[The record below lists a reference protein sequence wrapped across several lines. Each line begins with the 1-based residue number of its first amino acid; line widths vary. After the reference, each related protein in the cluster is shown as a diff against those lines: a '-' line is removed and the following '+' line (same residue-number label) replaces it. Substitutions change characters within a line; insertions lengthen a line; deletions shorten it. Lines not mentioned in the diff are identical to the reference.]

1 MRDVA
6 VVASGLTRFGR
17 HDVSVVDLL
26 AEAGQAA
33 LEAAGADPEAVDAL
47 LVANMASGEFEGR
60 SGIANALVSELA
72 LEPAFASKV
81 ENTSGSGGAAF
92 LWGWTSVAAG
102 LYDLVLVAGG
112 ERMTSVSTPEATEV
126 IASLVHP
133 VERAQGISLP
143 GYAGLMA
150 RAYMDRYGMP
160 REALAHVA
168 VKNHANGAKNPNA
181 QFRKEI
187 TVEEAL
193 ASPLIADPLRLYDY
207 CPITDG
213 AAAVLLCPAEAA
225 HPFTDRPVLVRGVA
239 GATDTHVVHER
250 EDLTAMAA
258 VRRAAERAYALA
270 GLGPGDVDVAEV
282 HDMATILEV
291 VQTEELG
298 FFPRGQG
305 WKAAVDGVTARDG
318 ALPVNTSG
326 GLKAKGHPLGATG
339 VAQVAEIAA
348 QLRGRAGP
356 RQVDASVGLACN
368 VAGFGNNAI
377 VTVLEAAT

>member
-6 VVASGLTRFGR
+6 VVGVGWTPFGV
-17 HDVSVVDLL
+17 HDRSVVDLL
-26 AEAGQAA
+26 AEAGDAA
-33 LEAAGADPEAVDAL
+33 LADAAVDPTEVDAL

-92 LWGWTSVAAG
+92 LWGWTGVASG
-102 LYDLVLVAGG
+102 LHERVLVTGG
-112 ERMTSVSTPEATEV
+112 ERMSSVDRARATEI
-126 IASLVHP
+126 IASLTHP
-133 VERAQGISLP
+133 VEAATGVSLP
-143 GYAGLMA
+143 AYAGLMA
-150 RAYMDRYGMP
+150 RAYLDRYDVP

-168 VKNHANGAKNPNA
+168 VKNHANGVLNPNA

-187 TVEEAL
+187 TVEKAL

-213 AAAVLLCPAEAA
+213 AAAVLLCPWEAA
-225 HPFTDRPVLVRGVA
+225 DGFPHRPVRVRGVA

-250 EDLTAMAA
+250 ADPTRMEA
-258 VRRAAERAYALA
+258 VHRAAQRAYAMA
-270 GLGPGDVDVAEV
+270 DRGPEDVEVAEV

-298 FFPRGQG
+298 FFPRGEG
-305 WKAAVDGVTARDG
+305 WKAAVAGVTGRDG

-339 VAQVAEIAA
+339 VAQVGEVVT
-348 QLRGRAGP
+348 QLQGRAGD
-356 RQVDASVGLACN
+356 RQVDAALGLTCN
-368 VAGFGNNAI
+368 VAGFGNNVI
-377 VTVLEAAT
+377 VSLLEAAT